1 MSRDARIGHD
11 EIVEWRPV
19 AAYPDVQLPN
29 RPCRKRS
36 QLQRRRIDERVLAA
50 RSATHSVANEADAV
64 KFVRALVL
72 DAVPPGSKISEIA
85 AGSD

>member
-1 MSRDARIGHD
+1 MLGSVTMKSSSGDPSPRI
-11 EIVEWRPV
+11 PTSNS
-19 AAYPDVQLPN
+19 PN